1 MIKETNIHVGN
12 GCSAI
17 TRYEYQSN
25 LDEDLIWL
33 NEVNPA
39 MFKLCELES
48 AHRDYNPKLDDIF
61 SQGTFKSIKRHNDI
75 NEETLAENWCI
86 GPIKAR
92 STLEATTQNFKR
104 SAILPISRRYRADRF
119 YKTKR
124 LEERFATD
132 TIWADTKSLNQHK
145 FAQAY
150 THKCGFAVVYPM
162 NNMSGDSIGETLQ
175 HFVHDFGIPSILT
188 FDGHKSQ
195 VSKGSLFMKMIRKY
209 DIKFHVSEPRKP
221 QQNPAEGGIREIKR
235 RWYRIMTKKAVPK
248 RLWDYGLVWIC
259 ETGNLTVSSSR
270 YANNRTGLE
279 IISGET
285 PDISEYVDFGF
296 YDWVSYRANAGLGE
310 LEIGRWLGV
319 SHKVG
324 QLMSYWILTI
334 SAKVISCTTVQR
346 LTQLE
351 KNTDE
356 WSNKMRQYDEKIQQR
371 IENVQGTSI
380 NVSEI
385 PHWNR
390 LSMDEYDT
398 EFIEEFKSKVSDDS
412 IPEADDQYGEVD
424 NYINMKL
431 NLHRGGGDEIEYAEV
446 KRRAIDRDG
455 KPIGK
460 SNKNPILDTRAYEV
474 EYIDGTTEIL
484 PANIIAENILAQVD
498 TDGHTELTM
507 EEIIDHRMNNNEIAK
522 EQPLTD
528 NRSGKSI
535 QKPRT
540 TKGWDLYVQWKGG
553 HASWVALK
561 DMKHGYPV
569 QTAKYAIKKGL
580 DKEPAFNWWVSYTMR
595 KADRI
600 ISKLKSKYWQRTHKY
615 GIQIPKSAEEA
626 YEIDK
631 ANANKLWTDAIRE
644 EMTKIK
650 GAVRVY
656 EGDPKELK
664 GYQQITGHIIFD
676 IKLGEGFRRKARF
689 VGDGHK
695 TETPNSV
702 TYSSVVLRDS
712 VRIILMIAALNE
724 LDIEGADIENA
735 YLTAPCREKF
745 WMRVV
750 LNLVN

>member
-1 MIKETNIHVGN
+1 M
-12 GCSAI
+12 
-17 TRYEYQSN
+17 
-25 LDEDLIWL
+25 
-33 NEVNPA
+33 
-39 MFKLCELES
+39 
-48 AHRDYNPKLDDIF
+48 
-61 SQGTFKSIKRHNDI
+61 
-75 NEETLAENWCI
+75 
-86 GPIKAR
+86 
-92 STLEATTQNFKR
+92 
-104 SAILPISRRYRADRF
+104 
-119 YKTKR
+119 
-124 LEERFATD
+124 
-132 TIWADTKSLNQHK
+132 
-145 FAQAY
+145 
-150 THKCGFAVVYPM
+150 
-162 NNMSGDSIGETLQ
+162 
-175 HFVHDFGIPSILT
+175 
-188 FDGHKSQ
+188 
-195 VSKGSLFMKMIRKY
+195 
-209 DIKFHVSEPRKP
+209 
-221 QQNPAEGGIREIKR
+221 
-235 RWYRIMTKKAVPK
+235 
-248 RLWDYGLVWIC
+248 
-259 ETGNLTVSSSR
+259 
-270 YANNRTGLE
+270 
-279 IISGET
+279 
-285 PDISEYVDFGF
+285 
-296 YDWVSYRANAGLGE
+296 SYRANAGLGE

-334 SAKVISCTTVQR
+334 GAKVISCTTVQR

-356 WSNKMRQYDEKIQQR
+356 WSNRMRQYDEKIQQR

-385 PHWNR
+385 PQWNR
-390 LSMDEYDT
+390 LSMDEYDI

-522 EQPLTD
+522 EQPLTNNLSD
-528 NRSGKSI
+528 KSI
-535 QKPRT
+535 KKPRI

-569 QTAKYAIKKGL
+569 QTAKYAIKNGL
-580 DKEPAFNWWVSYTMR
+580 NKEPAFNWWVSYTMR

-656 EGDPKELK
+656 EGDLNELN

-702 TYSSVVLRDS
+702 TYSSVVSRDS
-712 VRIILMIAALNE
+712 VRIILMIAALND
-724 LDIEGADIENA
+724 LNIEGADIENV
-735 YLTAPCREKF
+735 YLTAPCGEK
-745 WMRVV
+745 V
-750 LNLVN
+750 